1 MKTCMRAR
9 IVGRVQGVGFR
20 PTVYRYA
27 TQLGL
32 GGFVCN
38 GPHGVTVEVEGDAL
52 KVSAFFDHLTSEPP
66 QQAVIADISTQV
78 IAEKGYD
85 RFEVVESE
93 PDGDAVVH
101 ISPDLATCDDCL
113 RELFDPQDRRHGY
126 PFINCTNCGPR
137 FTIIRDLPYDRDKTS
152 MTGFTMCAPCDH
164 EYRDPRDR
172 RFHAQPD
179 ACEKCGPQLRLLHS
193 CHSERSEEPLNRSDC
208 ETLRFAQGDNAEVVA
223 RAVQL
228 LRTGLIVAI
237 KSLGGY
243 HLACDA
249 ANSEAVARLRQRK
262 HRPHKPLAVMFRDIE
277 TLKRHCEVSEA
288 EEAEL
293 LSVARPIVVLK
304 RRQTHSPVTL
314 SEAKGLGLS
323 EPVASFEAE
332 VCRHTTDGPQRFR
345 FAQNDNI
352 KEFAATISPDTATI
366 GAFLPYTPLHHMI
379 MQEFDALVMTSGNL
393 ADEPIISEEN
403 ELPTLLGPIA
413 DAALTHT
420 RPIVHKCDDSVL
432 RVVNGQRQ
440 FFRRARGF
448 VPNPIRFAATSPHIL
463 AVGGE
468 LKNTFCLARDGY
480 AFLSQ
485 HIGDLKDYKTYDY
498 FVREITEWQRLMRI
512 ETEVVAYDLHP
523 AYLSTKF
530 ALRHPAAKKIGVQHH
545 HAHIASV
552 MAEHDLHEPVIGV
565 ALDGTGYGADGTIWG
580 GEFLIADRADFE
592 RIAHFKAY
600 PLPGGDKAIEEPWR
614 MAASVLLAEGLCEVT
629 PKLLPIQNMI
639 EANFNSPLTSGA
651 GRLFDAVAD
660 ILGLCDVAT
669 YEAQAAIR
677 LEAMADARVK
687 ESYPFEIGTQR
698 PSRVL
703 DFGGTVRAILDDKRR
718 GEDLGVIAAKF
729 HNAVAAAILRTCQWL
744 RDERG
749 IKTVALS
756 GGVFQNEL
764 LLRRTV
770 ETLQEREFK
779 VFTNTLVPPND
790 GGLALG
796 QAAVAAARMS
806 EVGSARRAD
815 RLDGYNGR
823 AGGSSLPTTGG
834 EISPC
839 V

>member
-52 KVSAFFDHLTSEPP
+52 KVSAFFDHLTNEPP

-78 IAEKGYD
+78 LAEKGYE

-93 PDGDAVVH
+93 PDGDAAVH

-113 RELFDPQDRRHGY
+113 QELFDPKDRRHGY

-152 MTGFTMCAPCDH
+152 MAGFTMCAPCDH
-164 EYRDPRDR
+164 EYHDPSDR

-179 ACEKCGPQLRLLHS
+179 ACEKCGPQLDLITPKDCSRESHSREVGCREDASRLQLT
-193 CHSERSEEPLNRSDC
+193 R
-208 ETLRFAQGDNAEVVA
+208 VVD
-223 RAVQL
+223 L
-228 LRTGLIVAI
+228 LRRGKIVAI

-249 ANSEAVARLRQRK
+249 TNTEAVARLRQRK

-277 TLKRHCEVSEA
+277 MLKRHCEVSEA

-293 LSVARPIVVLK
+293 LSVARPIVVLTSNSPAL
-304 RRQTHSPVTL
+304 QHSVT
-314 SEAKGLGLS
+314 
-323 EPVASFEAE
+323 
-332 VCRHTTDGPQRFR
+332 
-345 FAQNDNI
+345 
-352 KEFAATISPDTATI
+352 PDCLTI
-366 GAFLPYTPLHHMI
+366 GAFLPYTPLHHLL
-379 MQEFDALVMTSGNL
+379 MQGFDALVMTSGNL
-393 ADEPIISEEN
+393 TDEPIVSEEG
-403 ELPTLLGPIA
+403 ELPALLGPIA
-413 DAALTHT
+413 DAALSHD
-420 RPIVHKCDDSVL
+420 RPIVHKCDDSVV
-432 RVVNGQRQ
+432 RIVNGQRQ

-448 VPNPIRFAATSPHIL
+448 VPNPIRFAAVSPHIL

-498 FVREITEWQRLMRI
+498 FAREIAAWQKLMRI
-512 ETEVVAYDLHP
+512 EPEIVAYDSHP

-530 ALRHPAAKKIGVQHH
+530 AKQHPAAKKIGVQHH

-552 MAEHDLHEPVIGV
+552 MAEHNLHEPVIGV

-580 GEFLIADRADFE
+580 GEFLVADRAGFE
-592 RIAHFKAY
+592 RLAHFKAY

-614 MAASVLLAEGLCEVT
+614 MAASVLIVEGLCEVT
-629 PKLLPIQNMI
+629 PKLRPIQKMI
-639 EANFNSPLTSGA
+639 EANFNAPLTSSA
-651 GRLFDAVAD
+651 GRLFDAVAA

-677 LEAMADARVK
+677 LETLADARVR
-687 ESYPFEIGTQR
+687 EGYPFEIGTQR

-703 DFGGTVRAILDDKRR
+703 DFGGTIRAILDDKRC
-718 GEDLGVIAAKF
+718 GEDIGLIAAKF
-729 HNAVAAAILRTCQWL
+729 HNSVAAAIVQTCQWIG
-744 RDERG
+744 DERG

-764 LLRRTV
+764 LLCRAV
-770 ETLQEREFK
+770 EALQTQKFK

-796 QAAVAAARMS
+796 QAAVAAARIRI
-806 EVGSARRAD
+806 EE
-815 RLDGYNGR
+815 GR
-823 AGGSSLPTTGG
+823 AKREERNGAEAG
-834 EISPC
+834 PC